1 MWYNWRAMQT
11 KRIGTDGLQELRM
24 VFSNKLRKRRL
35 AKGLTQFELAIRS
48 GVPDRY
54 ISRYELGR
62 SLPKTDYLR
71 KLAKA
76 LEVTT
81 DYLLGLE
88 SDDDAR

>member
-1 MWYNWRAMQT
+1 MWYNWRAMQV

-24 VFSNKLRKRRL
+24 VFSSKLRERRIS
-35 AKGLTQFELAIRS
+35 KGLTQFELAIRS

-54 ISRYELGR
+54 ISRYELGK
-62 SLPKTDYLR
+62 SLPNTGHLR
-71 KLAKA
+71 KLAEA

-88 SDDDAR
+88 SDDDTQ

>member
-1 MWYNWRAMQT
+1 MWYNWRAMQV
-11 KRIGTDGLQELRM
+11 KRTGTDDLQELRM
-24 VFSNKLRKRRL
+24 VFSKNLRERRL
-35 AKGLTQFELAIRS
+35 KKKLTQFELAIRS

-62 SLPKTDYLR
+62 SLPNTGHLR
-71 KLAKA
+71 KLAEA
-76 LEVTT
+76 LDVTT

>member
-1 MWYNWRAMQT
+1 MQV
-11 KRIGTDGLQELRM
+11 KRIDTDELQELRM
-24 VFSNKLRKRRL
+24 VFSRKLRERRL

-88 SDDDAR
+88 SDDDTR

>member
-1 MWYNWRAMQT
+1 MWYNWRAMQM

-24 VFSNKLRKRRL
+24 VFSSKLRRRRV

-54 ISRYELGR
+54 ISRYELGK
-62 SLPKTDYLR
+62 SLPNTGHLR

-76 LEVTT
+76 LDVTT